1 MLTSN
6 LYRTMKR
13 IKILA
18 IVIVSVV
25 SAYGQETYTYSNP
38 DRDFY
43 EGKELYV
50 QQKYSIAERYFENF
64 IENRNA
70 ETHPELLQEAHYYMA
85 SGAYS
90 MQRED
95 AEALLKQY
103 LRSYPQSPF
112 EDNCYLMLGNIAFR
126 QHQYNKAMDYYDH
139 VEVRHLTQEK
149 KAELKF
155 NKGYSYLQ
163 KKDYN
168 QAKNQFANVM
178 HGSSKYKASASYYHA
193 YCNYAQGDYDAAL
206 SSFLSIEDEPE
217 YEGFV
222 PYYISQ
228 IYYKKKDYD
237 RLLPYCEKIL
247 SRGANN
253 PNDAEIY
260 RILGECAYQQGDY
273 AKTITAMNHYERLS
287 KKVVRSDMYI
297 LGMSYFKTENYGDAV
312 NRLSKVTSEKDSLSQ
327 NAYLHIGHSYVA
339 LGQKENA
346 RMAYLSASQM
356 EFDKEAREEAAYNYA
371 LTTYETT
378 APFGESVKAFNEF
391 LEQYPNSRYKDDVYE
406 RLVAVYMTTKN
417 YAAASE
423 SLAKLSRLTPEM
435 QDAKAYILFQ
445 LGTEDFVKE
454 DYVSAIAHFNESE
467 KAGSANFDVAQVLYW
482 RGEAYYRQK
491 DYVRSRNDFKQFLN
505 AKGAKEFADYH
516 KANYHLGYTY
526 FVEKK
531 WADAEMYFL
540 RYIQSEPETKTDLY
554 ADALNRLG
562 DCYFS
567 TRDLVNAEK
576 YYTKSAE
583 YAGPNADYATFQRGY
598 VQGLRKNYTSK
609 IACLKRLVR
618 DYPKSEYQDDARYE
632 IGRAQ
637 VLSNQPMSAIESYK
651 DLIAH
656 YPNSPLSRK
665 AALEIGMLYYNQ
677 GKDAEAIESYKQVV
691 TNYPNSVET
700 KTALESMEGIYVEQ
714 NNVSEYFDY
723 TRSLGTT
730 IVTTDAS
737 REDSLTYLAA
747 ERLYMRGDTT
757 SSIAAFENY
766 TARFCGTS
774 NTINCLN
781 AKYYLA
787 DCYYSRH
794 RDDDARQQYADLVQ
808 KQGNPY
814 METSL
819 VRLAQITYDKQDYEA
834 SLNAFGKL
842 REIAQDPEN
851 VTIAKVGVLRSS
863 YLVNDAASTIE
874 IGEQLLADSKSDTE
888 LKREA
893 HYYVAKAYMQ
903 TGQDVNALP
912 HLESLA
918 KEPKTAYGAESK
930 YLVADYW
937 FTNGNDKKAEK
948 EITEF
953 ISNGTPYQYWLA
965 RAFVLLSDIY
975 IKRGDDFQ
983 AKQYLLSLQ
992 ANYTREDSI
1001 QDLIKE
1007 RLENIAARES
1017 ETIEN

>member
-1 MLTSN
+1 MPKSQLFH
-6 LYRTMKR
+6 RMKR
-13 IKILA
+13 VNILA
-18 IVIVSVV
+18 VAIVAVLSVH
-25 SAYGQETYTYSNP
+25 AQETYTYSNP

-50 QQKYSIAERYFENF
+50 QQKYSIAERYFEKF
-64 IENRNA
+64 VEQRSSEA
-70 ETHPELLQEAHYYMA
+70 HPDLLQEAHYYVA

-90 MQRED
+90 MQREN
-95 AEALLKQY
+95 AESLLKQY
-103 LRSYPQSPF
+103 IRTYPHTPF

-139 VEVRHLTQEK
+139 IEVRHLPQEK

-168 QAKNQFANVM
+168 QAKSQFANVM
-178 HGSSKYKASASYYHA
+178 HGKSKYKASASYYHA
-193 YCNYAQGDYDAAL
+193 YCSYAQGEYDEAL
-206 SSFLSIEDEPE
+206 SSFLTIENEPE

-237 RLLPYCEKIL
+237 HLLPYCEKIL
-247 SRGANN
+247 SRRSNN

-297 LGMSYFKTENYGDAV
+297 LGMSYFKTEDYGNAV
-312 NRLSKVTSEKDSLSQ
+312 NRLSKVTGEKDSLAQ
-327 NAYLHIGHSYVA
+327 NSYLHIGHSYVA

-346 RMAYLSASQM
+346 RMAYQSASQM
-356 EFDKEAREEAAYNYA
+356 EYDKEAQEEAAYNYA
-371 LTTYETT
+371 LTTFETT
-378 APFGESVKAFNEF
+378 TPFGESLKAFNEF
-391 LEQYPNSRYKDDVYE
+391 LSQYPESRYKDDVYE
-406 RLVAVYMTTKN
+406 RLVTVYMTTKN

-423 SLAKLSRLTPEM
+423 SLKKLSHLTPDM

-445 LGTEDFVKE
+445 LGTEDFVRE
-454 DYVSAIAHFNESE
+454 DYAAAIEHFNESE
-467 KAGSANFDVAQVLYW
+467 RAASSNFDVAQVMYW
-482 RGEAYYRQK
+482 RGESRYRQK
-491 DYVRSRNDFKQFLN
+491 DYAGARVDYKKFLES
-505 AKGAKEFADYH
+505 KGNKDFADYNL
-516 KANYHLGYTY
+516 ANYNLGYTY
-526 FVEKK
+526 FVEKN
-531 WADAEMYFL
+531 WNDAATYFL
-540 RYIQSEPETKTDLY
+540 RYVNTETQTKTDVY

-598 VQGLRKNYTSK
+598 VQGLRKNYTGK
-609 IACLKRLVR
+609 IACLSRLLR

-637 VLSNQPMSAIESYK
+637 VLNNQPMKAIDTYK
-651 DLIAH
+651 DLIAT
-656 YPNSPLSRK
+656 YPKSPLAQK

-677 GKDAEAIESYKQVV
+677 GRESEAIEAYKQVV
-691 TNYPNSVET
+691 ANYPNSVET

-714 NNVSEYFDY
+714 NNVSQYFDY
-723 TRSLGTT
+723 TRSLGTSV
-730 IVTTDAS
+730 VTTDAS
-737 REDSLTYLAA
+737 REDSLTYIAA
-747 ERLYMRGDTT
+747 ERQYMRGDTLA
-757 SSIAAFENY
+757 SITAFENY
-766 TARFCGTS
+766 IERFCGAS
-774 NTINCLN
+774 NTVNCLR
-781 AKYYLA
+781 ARYYLA
-787 DCYYSRH
+787 DCYYSRR
-794 RDDDARQQYADLVQ
+794 RDDEARQQYAELVQ

-819 VRLAQITYDKQDYEA
+819 VRLAQITYDKQDYES
-834 SLNAFGKL
+834 SLKAFGQLK
-842 REIAQDPEN
+842 EVAQSPEN
-851 VTIAKVGVLRSS
+851 IAAAKVGVLRSS

-874 IGEQLLADSKSDTE
+874 IGESLLSDAKSDAD
-888 LKREA
+888 LKKEA
-893 HYYVAKAYMQ
+893 HYYLAKAYMQ
-903 TGQDVNALP
+903 KGEDAKALP
-912 HLESLA
+912 HLEALA
-918 KEPKTAYGAESK
+918 KDPKTAYGAESK

-937 FTNGNDKKAEK
+937 FANGNDKRSEK

-953 ISNGTPYQYWLA
+953 ISTGTSYQYWLA

-975 IKRGDDFQ
+975 IKQGDDFQ

-1007 RLENIAARES
+1007 RLDGIAARES